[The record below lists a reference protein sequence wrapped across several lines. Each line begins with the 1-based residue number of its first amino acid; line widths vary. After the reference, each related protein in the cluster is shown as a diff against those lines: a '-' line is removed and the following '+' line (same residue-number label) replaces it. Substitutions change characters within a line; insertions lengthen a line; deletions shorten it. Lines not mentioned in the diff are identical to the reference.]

1 VAIVET
7 MSGLPTTVLSEND
20 ARERFLAEQCAILGT
35 VTEDGAPH
43 LVPVTFVHAAVDGA
57 EHLYIAVDHKPKRST
72 SLKRL
77 RNIAAEP
84 RVSVLVNHYDQD
96 WNHLWWVKV
105 DGHATVSEFAQLPAM
120 LPAVFQ
126 AKYNQYVRVV
136 PNGPVIDI
144 TIDRWTSWAFAEV

>member
-1 VAIVET
+1 MAIVEI

-20 ARERFLAEQCAILGT
+20 ARARFLAEQCAVLGT
-35 VTEDGAPH
+35 VTQDGAPH
-43 LVPVTFVHAAVDGA
+43 LVPVTFVHARVDDV

-72 SLKRL
+72 NLKRL

-84 RVSVLVNHYDQD
+84 RVSLLVNRYDAD

-105 DGHATVSEFAQLPAM
+105 DGHAVVTSFNALPQT
-120 LPAVFQ
+120 LPAVFG
-126 AKYNQYVRVV
+126 AKYAQYVRVV
-136 PNGPVIDI
+136 PDGPVIDV